1 MVYGHQGIK
10 EKQDP
15 SRITEVSSLRQDKC
29 RVMVSLEKERPMST
43 SPLYYKYNIQRYDL
57 HPNFSFSHLDNM
69 IPKNTPEYLD
79 HGLNYVERIVRA
91 LYYFKQ

>member
-10 EKQDP
+10 EKQDA

-43 SPLYYKYNIQRYDL
+43 
-57 HPNFSFSHLDNM
+57 
-69 IPKNTPEYLD
+69 
-79 HGLNYVERIVRA
+79 
-91 LYYFKQ
+91 